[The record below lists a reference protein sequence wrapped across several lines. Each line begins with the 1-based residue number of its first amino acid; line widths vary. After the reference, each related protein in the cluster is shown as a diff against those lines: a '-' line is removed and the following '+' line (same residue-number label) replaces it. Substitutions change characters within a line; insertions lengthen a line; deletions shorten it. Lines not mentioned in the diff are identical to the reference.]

1 MNAKVLLAAL
11 TTFYLGAM
19 LPTDASAQQAM
30 KTGDTLAGELRA
42 MRSGSKRKRVI
53 TYQIKS
59 DPKKLPGADGLCNL
73 ETGPET
79 FQLVTHGETEAK
91 ALKAFVGKTIKVK
104 VDAVSCSQ
112 AAGQLSDAIVS
123 QWSVVR

>member
-1 MNAKVLLAAL
+1 MWAALAAI
-11 TTFYLGAM
+11 YLGVG
-19 LPTDASAQQAM
+19 LSTDASAQQAI
-30 KTGDTLAGELRA
+30 KTGDTLTGELRA
-42 MRSGSKRKRVI
+42 LRSGSKRKRVI

-59 DPKKLPGADGLCNL
+59 EPKKLPGGDGLCNL

-79 FQLVTHGETEAK
+79 FQLVTHGDSEAK

-104 VDAVSCSQ
+104 VNSVACSQ

-123 QWSVVR
+123 QWSVVN

>member
-1 MNAKVLLAAL
+1 MNAKILVAALAAVY
-11 TTFYLGAM
+11 FGAGF
-19 LPTDASAQQAM
+19 PIEASAQQAM
-30 KTGDTLAGELRA
+30 KTGDTLTGELRA
-42 MRSGSKRKRVI
+42 MRSGSKRNRVI

-59 DPKKLPGADGLCNL
+59 DPKKLPGSDGLCNL

-79 FQLVTHGETEAK
+79 FQLVTHGDGEAK

-104 VDAVSCSQ
+104 VNSVTCSQ

-123 QWSVVR
+123 QWSVVN

>member
-1 MNAKVLLAAL
+1 MNAKILVAALAAV
-11 TTFYLGAM
+11 YLSVG
-19 LPTDASAQQAM
+19 LPADAFAQQAI
-30 KTGDTLAGELRA
+30 KTGDTLSGELRA
-42 MRSGSKRKRVI
+42 MRSGSKRNRVI

-59 DPKKLPGADGLCNL
+59 DPKKLPGSDGLCNL

-79 FQLVTHGETEAK
+79 FQLVTHGDGEAK

-104 VDAVSCSQ
+104 VNSVSCSQ

-123 QWSVVR
+123 QWSVVN

>member
-1 MNAKVLLAAL
+1 MNAKILVAALAAACL
-11 TTFYLGAM
+11 CAGF
-19 LPTDASAQQAM
+19 PIEASAQQAI
-30 KTGDTLAGELRA
+30 KTGDTLTGELRA

-79 FQLVTHGETEAK
+79 FQLVTHGDSEAK
-91 ALKAFVGKTIKVK
+91 ALKSFVGKTIKVK
-104 VDAVSCSQ
+104 VNSVACSQ

-123 QWSVVR
+123 QWSVVN